1 MRANRPPTRGINR
14 RQFDRGMSAS
24 KPGQEAEEEDIG
36 EAVLESKLTSDNLAK
51 GFQLFKTDF
60 DFFYSIDPSMI
71 QAMKLQQ
78 MLEEKLV
85 SYRNIFKR
93 SEKAKKS
100 DRNYSVLP

>member
-1 MRANRPPTRGINR
+1 
-14 RQFDRGMSAS
+14 MSAS

-78 MLEEKLV
+78 MMEEKLV

>member
-1 MRANRPPTRGINR
+1 
-14 RQFDRGMSAS
+14 MSAS

-36 EAVLESKLTSDNLAK
+36 EAVPESKLTSDSPAK

-60 DFFYSIDPSMI
+60 DFFYSMDPSMI

-78 MLEEKLV
+78 TMEEKLV
-85 SYRNIFKR
+85 SYRNIFKK